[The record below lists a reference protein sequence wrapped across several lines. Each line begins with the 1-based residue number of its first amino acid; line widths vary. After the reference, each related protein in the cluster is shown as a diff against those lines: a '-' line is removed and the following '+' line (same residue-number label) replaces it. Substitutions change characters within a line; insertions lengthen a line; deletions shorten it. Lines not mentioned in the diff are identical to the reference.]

1 MTSLKYGTGDDP
13 YCYNDSDILINKLN
27 IKNLVILGQAETEI
41 TELSS
46 ASIDFSP
53 PPYDFPYLQNIHQK
67 LFTDLYEWAGKIR
80 VIGINKGDTMFCRP
94 EYIKQ
99 EADKLFKILS
109 NANYFQD
116 ASLSILIVKIA
127 EFYGDLNIIH
137 PFREGNGR
145 SQRIL
150 FEHIIVNCGYKISW
164 ANVNKEEW
172 IQANI
177 NSVHCD
183 YTVLESIFSRCIS
196 E

>member
-1 MTSLKYGTGDDP
+1 MTSLKYGTGVDP
-13 YCYNDSDILINKLN
+13 YCYGDSDVLVNKLN
-27 IKNLVILGQAETEI
+27 IKDLVILEQAETEI
-41 TELSS
+41 TEISS
-46 ASIDFSP
+46 STIDFSP
-53 PPYDFPYLQNIHQK
+53 PPYDFSYLQTIHQK

-80 VIGINKGDTMFCRP
+80 TIGINKGKTMFCRP
-94 EYIKQ
+94 EYIQQ
-99 EADKLFKILS
+99 EAEKLFRALA
-109 NANYFQD
+109 NANYFQGVP
-116 ASLSILIVKIA
+116 LSVLIVKIA

-172 IQANI
+172 IEANI

-183 YTVLESIFSRCIS
+183 YSVLEAIFSRCINK
-196 E
+196 

>member
-1 MTSLKYGTGDDP
+1 
-13 YCYNDSDILINKLN
+13 
-27 IKNLVILGQAETEI
+27 
-41 TELSS
+41 
-46 ASIDFSP
+46 
-53 PPYDFPYLQNIHQK
+53 
-67 LFTDLYEWAGKIR
+67 LYEWAGIAR
-80 VIGINKGDTMFCRP
+80 TIGINKGDTMFCRP
-94 EYIKQ
+94 EYIQQ
-99 EADKLFKILS
+99 EADKLFKKLS
-109 NANYFQD
+109 NANYFQN

-172 IQANI
+172 IKANI

-183 YTVLESIFSRCIS
+183 YSVLKAIFSRCIS